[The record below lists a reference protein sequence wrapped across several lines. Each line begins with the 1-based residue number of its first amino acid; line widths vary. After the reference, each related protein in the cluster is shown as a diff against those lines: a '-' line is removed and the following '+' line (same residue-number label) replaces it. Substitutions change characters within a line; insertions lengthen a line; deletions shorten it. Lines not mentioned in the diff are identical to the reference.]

1 MLRRGFTYGTVQ
13 MLAVLYLVIWTISPP
28 LEIDLTYRLLAL
40 AAAAVWFVVLLF
52 RENPVV
58 LGKEQVAALFFMLT
72 VILVTF
78 IQFESFEDVIKQ
90 IGIFMLV
97 ICFIM
102 NYYYRDKWDE
112 LSGILIVVFV
122 LLIIWNIKTYTAL
135 VEDPTIARKLVRDD
149 ESIYSYLRQGVG
161 GYSLVYPQVCVA
173 SAALAWT
180 IKAFR
185 RNWLKFAVG
194 AVWAVTFVLLISKAG
209 YSLAIFTSA
218 VGAFLLLLY
227 KGKSGISAFLVA
239 LAVFAGSMMAIL
251 YLHDFRSFLLE
262 IFDGTAVAKKIND
275 LVATGDSGTAEG
287 SIQDRVVAY
296 KGSVDVIVKYPL
308 IGALWRG
315 SGAGHSAL
323 LDTMAKYGV
332 FGAVMFSMMFYAV
345 PRYYKKKYNNRFVLS
360 MANSSM
366 VSLLFISLL
375 DSFSYAFVCM
385 ILIVLPMLF
394 QDVIKWTGVEE

>member
-28 LEIDLTYRLLAL
+28 LEVDLTYRLLAL
-40 AAAAVWFVVLLF
+40 AAAAVWFVVLLI

-58 LGKEQVAALFFMLT
+58 FGKEQVAALFFMLA
-72 VILVTF
+72 VILVIF
-78 IQFESFEDVIKQ
+78 IQSKSFEDVLKQ

-102 NYYYRDKWDE
+102 NYFYKDKWDE
-112 LSGILIVVFV
+112 LSGILVVVFI
-122 LLIIWNIKTYTAL
+122 LLIVYNFKTYSAL
-135 VEDPTIARKLVRDD
+135 AEDLTIARKLVRDD
-149 ESIYSYLRQGVG
+149 ESTYVYLRQGIG

-185 RNWLKFAVG
+185 KNWLKFAVG
-194 AVWAVTFVLLISKAG
+194 AVWAVSFVMLISKAG

-218 VGAFLLLLY
+218 AGALLLLFY
-227 KGKSGISAFLVA
+227 RGKSGISAFLVA

-251 YLHDFRSFLLE
+251 YLHDFRNFLLE

-275 LVATGDSGTAEG
+275 LVATGDSGAAEG
-287 SIQDRVVAY
+287 SIQDRMVAY
-296 KGSVDVIVKYPL
+296 QGSIDTIISYPL

-315 SGAGHSAL
+315 SGGGHSAF
-323 LDTMAKYGV
+323 LDIMAKYGV
-332 FGAVMFSMMFYAV
+332 FGAAMFAMMFYTV
-345 PRYYKKKYNNRFVLS
+345 PRCYKKKHDNGFVAA
-360 MANSSM
+360 MANSSL
-366 VSLLFISLL
+366 VSLLFVSLL

-394 QDVIKWTGVEE
+394 EDVIKWTGVEE

>member
-28 LEIDLTYRLLAL
+28 LEIDLIYRLLAL
-40 AAAAVWFVVLLF
+40 AAAVVWFVVLLF

-90 IGIFMLV
+90 IGVFMLV

-102 NYYYRDKWDE
+102 NYFYTDKWSE
-112 LSGILIVVFV
+112 LSGILIVAFA
-122 LLIIWNIKTYTAL
+122 LLIVWNIKTYTVL

-185 RNWLKFAVG
+185 KNWLKFAVG
-194 AVWAVTFVLLISKAG
+194 AVWTVTFVLLVSKAG

-218 VGAFLLLLY
+218 VGALLLLFY
-227 KGKSGISAFLVA
+227 RGKSGISAFLVA
-239 LAVFAGSMMAIL
+239 LIVFAGSMMAIL
-251 YLHDFRSFLLE
+251 YLHDFRNFLLE

-275 LVATGDSGTAEG
+275 LVATGDSGSAEG
-287 SIQDRVVAY
+287 SIQDRMVAY
-296 KGSVDVIVKYPL
+296 GGSIDTVIQYPL

-315 SGAGHSAL
+315 SGGGHSAF
-323 LDTMAKYGV
+323 LDIAAKYGV
-332 FGAVMFSMMFYAV
+332 FGAAMFSVMFYTV
-345 PRYYKKKYNNRFVLS
+345 PRYYKKKYKNRFVIS
-360 MANSSM
+360 MANSSL

-375 DSFSYAFVCM
+375 DSFTYGFVCM
-385 ILIVLPMLF
+385 IMIVLPMLF
-394 QDVIKWTGVEE
+394 EDVIKWTGVEE

>member
-13 MLAVLYLVIWTISPP
+13 MFAVMYLVIWTISPP
-28 LEIDLTYRLLAL
+28 LEIDLIYRLLAL

-122 LLIIWNIKTYTAL
+122 LLIIWNIKTYMAL

-323 LDTMAKYGV
+323 MDTTAKYGV

-375 DSFSYAFVCM
+375 DSFTYSFVCM

>member
-28 LEIDLTYRLLAL
+28 LEIDLIYRLLAL
-40 AAAAVWFVVLLF
+40 AAAAVWFAVLLI

-58 LGKEQVAALFFMLT
+58 LGKEQVAALFFMLA
-72 VILVTF
+72 VILVIF
-78 IQFESFEDVIKQ
+78 IQSESFEDVLKQ
-90 IGIFMLV
+90 IGVFMLV

-102 NYYYRDKWDE
+102 NYFYKDKWNE
-112 LSGILIVVFV
+112 LSGILVVVFL
-122 LLIIWNIKTYTAL
+122 LLIVYNFKTYSAL
-135 VEDPTIARKLVRDD
+135 VEDLTIARKLVRDD
-149 ESIYSYLRQGVG
+149 ESTYVYLRQGIG

-185 RNWLKFAVG
+185 KNWLKFAVG
-194 AVWAVTFVLLISKAG
+194 AVWAVSFVMLISKAG

-218 VGAFLLLLY
+218 AGALLLLFY
-227 KGKSGISAFLVA
+227 RGKSGISAFLVA

-275 LVATGDSGTAEG
+275 LVATGDSGAAEG
-287 SIQDRVVAY
+287 SIQDRMVAY
-296 KGSVDVIVKYPL
+296 QGSIDTIISYPL

-315 SGAGHSAL
+315 SGGGHSAF
-323 LDTMAKYGV
+323 LDIMAKYGV
-332 FGAVMFSMMFYAV
+332 FGAGMFAMMFYTV
-345 PRYYKKKYNNRFVLS
+345 PRCYNRKHVNGFVAA
-360 MANSSM
+360 MANSSL
-366 VSLLFISLL
+366 VSLLFVSLL
-375 DSFSYAFVCM
+375 DSFTYSFVCM

-394 QDVIKWTGVEE
+394 EDVIKWTGVEE

>member
-28 LEIDLTYRLLAL
+28 LEVDLTYRLLAL
-40 AAAAVWFVVLLF
+40 AAAAVWFVVLLI

-58 LGKEQVAALFFMLT
+58 FGKEQVAALFFMLA
-72 VILVTF
+72 VILVIF
-78 IQFESFEDVIKQ
+78 IQSESFEDVLKQ

-102 NYYYRDKWDE
+102 NYFYKDKWDE
-112 LSGILIVVFV
+112 LSGILVVVFI
-122 LLIIWNIKTYTAL
+122 LLIVYNFKTYSAL
-135 VEDPTIARKLVRDD
+135 AEDLTIARKLVRDD
-149 ESIYSYLRQGVG
+149 ESTYVYLRQGIG

-185 RNWLKFAVG
+185 KNWLKFAVG
-194 AVWAVTFVLLISKAG
+194 AVWAVSFVMLISKAG

-218 VGAFLLLLY
+218 AGALLLLFY
-227 KGKSGISAFLVA
+227 RGKSGISAFLVA

-251 YLHDFRSFLLE
+251 YLHDFRNFLLE

-275 LVATGDSGTAEG
+275 LVATGDSGAAEG
-287 SIQDRVVAY
+287 SIQDRMVAY
-296 KGSVDVIVKYPL
+296 QGSIDTIISYPL

-315 SGAGHSAL
+315 SGGGHSAF
-323 LDTMAKYGV
+323 LDIMAKYGV
-332 FGAVMFSMMFYAV
+332 FGAAMFAMMFYTV
-345 PRYYKKKYNNRFVLS
+345 PRCYKKKHDNGFVAA
-360 MANSSM
+360 MANSSL
-366 VSLLFISLL
+366 VSLLFVSLL

-394 QDVIKWTGVEE
+394 EDVIKWTGVEE

>member
-28 LEIDLTYRLLAL
+28 LEIDLIYRLLAL
-40 AAAAVWFVVLLF
+40 AAAVVWFVVLLF

-90 IGIFMLV
+90 IGVFMLV

-102 NYYYRDKWDE
+102 NYFYTDKWSE
-112 LSGILIVVFV
+112 LSGILIVAFV
-122 LLIIWNIKTYTAL
+122 LLIVWNIKTYTVL

-185 RNWLKFAVG
+185 KNWLKFAVG
-194 AVWAVTFVLLISKAG
+194 TVWAVSFVLLISKAG
-209 YSLAIFTSA
+209 YSLALFTSA
-218 VGAFLLLLY
+218 VGALILLLY
-227 KGKSGISAFLVA
+227 RGKNGIAAFLVA
-239 LAVFAGSMMAIL
+239 LLVFAGSMMAIL
-251 YLHDFRSFLLE
+251 YLHDFRNFLLE

-275 LVATGDSGTAEG
+275 LVATGDSGSAEG
-287 SIQDRVVAY
+287 SIQDRMVAY
-296 KGSVDVIVKYPL
+296 GGSIDTVIQYPL

-315 SGAGHSAL
+315 SGGGHSAF
-323 LDTMAKYGV
+323 LDITAKYGV
-332 FGAVMFSMMFYAV
+332 FGAAMFSVMFYTV
-345 PRYYKKKYNNRFVLS
+345 PRYYKKKYQNRFVIS
-360 MANSSM
+360 MANSSL

-375 DSFSYAFVCM
+375 DSFTYGFVCM
-385 ILIVLPMLF
+385 IMIVLPMLF
-394 QDVIKWTGVEE
+394 EDVIKWTGVEE

>member
-28 LEIDLTYRLLAL
+28 LEVDLTYRLLAL
-40 AAAAVWFVVLLF
+40 AAAAVWFAVLLI

-58 LGKEQVAALFFMLT
+58 LGKEQVAALFFMLA
-72 VILVTF
+72 VILVIF
-78 IQFESFEDVIKQ
+78 IQSESFEDVLKQ

-102 NYYYRDKWDE
+102 NYFYKDKWDE
-112 LSGILIVVFV
+112 LSGILVVVFL
-122 LLIIWNIKTYTAL
+122 LLIVYNFKTYSAL
-135 VEDPTIARKLVRDD
+135 AEDLTIARKLVRDD
-149 ESIYSYLRQGVG
+149 ESTYVYLRQGIG

-185 RNWLKFAVG
+185 KNWLKFAVG
-194 AVWAVTFVLLISKAG
+194 AVWAVSFVMLISKAG

-218 VGAFLLLLY
+218 AGALLLLFY
-227 KGKSGISAFLVA
+227 RGKSGISAFLVA

-275 LVATGDSGTAEG
+275 LVATGDSGAAEG
-287 SIQDRVVAY
+287 SIQDRMVAY
-296 KGSVDVIVKYPL
+296 QGSIDTIISYPL

-315 SGAGHSAL
+315 SGGGHSAF
-323 LDTMAKYGV
+323 LDIMAKYGV
-332 FGAVMFSMMFYAV
+332 FGAAMFAMMFYTV
-345 PRYYKKKYNNRFVLS
+345 PRCYKKKYGNRFVAA
-360 MANSSM
+360 MANSSL

-394 QDVIKWTGVEE
+394 EDVIKWTGVEE